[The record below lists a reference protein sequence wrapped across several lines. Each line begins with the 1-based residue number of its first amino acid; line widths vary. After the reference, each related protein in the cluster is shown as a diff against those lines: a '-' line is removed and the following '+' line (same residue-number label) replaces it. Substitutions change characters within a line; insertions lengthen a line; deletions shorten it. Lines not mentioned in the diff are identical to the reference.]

1 MRSINPGGWRFV
13 AAMAL
18 ILVGASCASLVWLK
32 RAEGQSKPAPAQE
45 GYAELPGVRLWFKD
59 TGGSGIPVVFLH
71 AASSS
76 TISWEHQIPAFT
88 AAGYRFIT
96 YDRRG
101 WGRTADTPTPAHMG
115 DCDDLQALMEYLH
128 IDRFH
133 LVGTAAGGSTAFD
146 YALSYQQHL
155 RSLVVADSISA
166 VQDTEYAEIIDRLHT
181 PHFADLTFDFREL
194 GPSYRA
200 TNPEGTKRWL
210 EIQQASRKTP
220 PVLQPLRNTI
230 TLAALEK
237 IQVPTLM
244 MTGDADLYVPPPL
257 LKFFTS
263 HIKNS
268 ESMIIP
274 RAGHTGYWEQPEIF
288 NRDVLEFIR
297 KH

>member
-1 MRSINPGGWRFV
+1 
-13 AAMAL
+13 
-18 ILVGASCASLVWLK
+18 VWLEL
-32 RAEGQSKPAPAQE
+32 AEGQSKPAPAQE
-45 GYAELPGVRLWFKD
+45 TYAELPGVRIWFKD

-101 WGRTADTPTPAHMG
+101 WGRTADTPTPPKMG
-115 DCDDLQALMEYLH
+115 DADDLQALMEYLH

-146 YALSYQQHL
+146 YALSFPQHL

-166 VQDTEYAEIIDRLHT
+166 VQDADYVKIIARLHP
-181 PHFADLTFDFREL
+181 PHFEDLTFDFREL
-194 GPSYRA
+194 GPSYRS
-200 TNPEGTKRWL
+200 TNPEGTQRWL
-210 EIQQASRKTP
+210 EIQRASRKAP

-230 TLAALEK
+230 TFAALEK
-237 IQVPTLM
+237 LQVPTLM

-257 LKFFTS
+257 LQFFTS
-263 HIKNS
+263 RIKNS
-268 ESMIIP
+268 ESKIIP
-274 RAGHTGYWEQPEIF
+274 GAGHSGYWEQPDIF

-297 KH
+297 NH